1 MERNAEKLVDS
12 RIPLQYCTERGRF
25 RNSEQTASDVL
36 LRNTLGRYIPGFRTH
51 CVFVTEQT
59 VDYGV

>member
-1 MERNAEKLVDS
+1 MAGNAEKLVDS
-12 RIPLQYCTERGRF
+12 RIPVQYCTERGRF

-36 LRNTLGRYIPGFRTH
+36 LRNIPGFRTH